1 MRTTRSSA
9 TDMNKLEF
17 AKNPNTPAETLAE
30 LAKDEDLIV
39 RINVA
44 DNPNTPAETLA
55 ELAKDEDIYVRR
67 RAASNP
73 NTPMNKAGSSPADIT
88 I

>member
-1 MRTTRSSA
+1 
-9 TDMNKLEF
+9 MNKEEL
-17 AKNPNTPAETLAE
+17 ASNPNTPAE
-30 LAKDEDLIV
+30 V
-39 RINVA
+39 
-44 DNPNTPAETLA
+44 LA

-88 I
+88 K